1 MEELSKQINLYSV
14 DTKAF
19 YTKLEIQDI
28 KNSDILKQATH
39 IIYKHKKNNKL
50 TGMEED
56 IKNYIDSKKIPVNNL
71 YKINGNN
78 LVLTYNEYR
87 EDELILYLNLMNIY
101 DETKKYLFLIKS
113 DEIRSP
119 EGIYK
124 FINIEDFKEKFNDIL
139 SFSIRKI
146 RYNI

>member
-1 MEELSKQINLYSV
+1 
-14 DTKAF
+14 
-19 YTKLEIQDI
+19 
-28 KNSDILKQATH
+28 
-39 IIYKHKKNNKL
+39 
-50 TGMEED
+50 
-56 IKNYIDSKKIPVNNL
+56 
-71 YKINGNN
+71 
-78 LVLTYNEYR
+78 
-87 EDELILYLNLMNIY
+87 MNIY

-124 FINIEDFKEKFNDIL
+124 FNNIEDFKEKFNEIL